1 MPVDREPTL
10 EEYLGNL
17 MKHELAYRE
26 YETLKSRAESSE
38 AVVRESIV
46 MLRGEVKEQG
56 EKESTDNTV
65 EFNVGFEDGLGF
77 ALGVIISVARRHGLE
92 VE

>member
-38 AVVRESIV
+38 AVVRE
-46 MLRGEVKEQG
+46 MLADLDGAMDYWGKTMKDQNAVEVLRKRQE
-56 EKESTDNTV
+56 T
-65 EFNVGFEDGLGF
+65 FL
-77 ALGVIISVARRHGLE
+77 AIARRHGLE